1 MSVEGLIKR
10 ARLEVGLTQL
20 QLAQRLG
27 VTHQTASL
35 VERMANPSPAVL
47 ARYGAAMG
55 YELVVFYR
63 YVAGDGQHVR
73 YVAADGPEIII
84 E

>member
-10 ARLEVGLTQL
+10 ARLHAGLTQL

-47 ARYGAAMG
+47 SRYGAAMG
-55 YELVVFYR
+55 YVLVIR
-63 YVAGDGQHVR
+63 YQLT
-73 YVAADGPEIII
+73 AANGTEIII

>member
-10 ARLEVGLTQL
+10 ARLHAGLTQL
-20 QLAQRLG
+20 QLAQRLD

-55 YELVVFYR
+55 YVLVIR
-63 YVAGDGQHVR
+63 YQVMSEDG
-73 YVAADGPEIII
+73 AEIII

>member
-10 ARLEVGLTQL
+10 ARLHAGLTQL
-20 QLAQRLG
+20 QLAQRLD

-55 YELVVFYR
+55 YVLVIR
-63 YVAGDGQHVR
+63 YQVPS
-73 YVAADGPEIII
+73 ADGAEIII